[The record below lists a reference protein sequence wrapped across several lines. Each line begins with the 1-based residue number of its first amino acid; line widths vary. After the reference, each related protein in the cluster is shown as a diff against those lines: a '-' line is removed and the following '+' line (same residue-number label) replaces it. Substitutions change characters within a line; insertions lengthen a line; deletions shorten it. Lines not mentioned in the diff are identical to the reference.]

1 MEIAGTAAKRSWRQ
15 GMKYAILES
24 GGKQY
29 IAREG
34 ESIEVDRLP
43 VEIGKSVDF
52 KDVLLL
58 VETAK
63 VHVGSPHVKGA
74 KVRGTVVEQLRSRK
88 VIVFKYIPKERYRR
102 KLGHRQRYTRV
113 TIDKIT
119 LTTPRKTTTT
129 TEAGTRP
136 EEKTPPSEAKVRATK
151 ATGSKEPQATKTTS
165 AKKSTSTKTSVR
177 SKAKDAQSKGSA
189 KAKSSKASTKT
200 KDKATDKK

>member
-1 MEIAGTAAKRSWRQ
+1 
-15 GMKYAILES
+15 MKYAILES

-29 IAREG
+29 IVREG

-43 VEIGKSVDF
+43 LEMGKSVDF
-52 KDVLLL
+52 KDVLLI
-58 VETAK
+58 VEDAK
-63 VHVGSPHVKGA
+63 VHVGSPYVKGV
-74 KVRGTVVEQLRSRK
+74 KVRGTVVEQFRSRK

-113 TIDKIT
+113 AIDKIT
-119 LTTPRKTTTT
+119 LTTPRKKTTT
-129 TEAGTRP
+129 TEASTKP
-136 EEKTPPSEAKVRATK
+136 EEKTPTSEAKVRATK
-151 ATGSKEPQATKTTS
+151 PAGSKEPEATKTTS

-177 SKAKDAQSKGSA
+177 SKAKDAQPKGSA